1 MRKWQPVPGRP
12 ADRLRRRRVVQEGCA
27 PGATDGS
34 TPVGS
39 VRLFM
44 HFSSSY
50 RTGVLPYSGL
60 PPITLFRN
68 CLLIPTLRTQTEKMA
83 LTVYISLFILAQMPS
98 IANKAQRV
106 EPDTPCTG
114 LEKLSHP
121 TPSPCERNAS
131 RSLPCGAS
139 RSIKRAN
146 NQPRQAAGAYLRLWQ
161 S

>member
-1 MRKWQPVPGRP
+1 MSACHAGSL
-12 ADRLRRRRVVQEGCA
+12 ADNR
-27 PGATDGS
+27 

-39 VRLFM
+39 GRLFM
-44 HFSSSY
+44 HFSSNY
-50 RTGVLPYSGL
+50 RTFVLPYTGF

-83 LTVYISLFILAQMPS
+83 LTAYISLFILAQMPS
-98 IANKAQRV
+98 IASKAQRV

-121 TPSPCERNAS
+121 TPSQCERNAS
-131 RSLPCGAS
+131 RRLPRGAS

-146 NQPRQAAGAYLRLWQ
+146 NQSRQAAGAHLRLWQ
-161 S
+161 AR